1 LRQGRRIER
10 DRRSN
15 SVETKAD
22 MSDTDNK
29 SSTVE
34 EAGYAFQPQKLGLRP
49 DFRLTDFTKLK
60 G

>member
-1 LRQGRRIER
+1 
-10 DRRSN
+10 
-15 SVETKAD
+15 
-22 MSDTDNK
+22 MSDTYNK
-29 SSTVE
+29 SSTDE

>member
-1 LRQGRRIER
+1 VPHLGLSFFVHFQ
-10 DRRSN
+10 
-15 SVETKAD
+15 TKAD